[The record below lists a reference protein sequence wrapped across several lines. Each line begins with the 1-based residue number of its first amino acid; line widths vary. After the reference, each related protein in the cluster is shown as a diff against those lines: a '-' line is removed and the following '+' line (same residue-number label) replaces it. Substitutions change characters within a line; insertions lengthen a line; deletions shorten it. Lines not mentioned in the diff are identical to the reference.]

1 MYAPGVY
8 AGVELSGGVP
18 NTIYQVFLM
27 TVFITVI
34 YTVGWM
40 NHHFCKDEK
49 MGKIKKAVCGGLLML
64 ALFLILVEKGTL
76 KSSTSYQC
84 YDYIVSG
91 QADDYKAQMEERLS
105 LLRNPEL
112 KNVELPAMNS
122 DQGPLMHMEV
132 MEDPNEWTNTVVKQ
146 FFGKESVIE
155 VPRSER

>member
-1 MYAPGVY
+1 
-8 AGVELSGGVP
+8 
-18 NTIYQVFLM
+18 
-27 TVFITVI
+27 
-34 YTVGWM
+34 
-40 NHHFCKDEK
+40 
-49 MGKIKKAVCGGLLML
+49 ML

-84 YDYIVSG
+84 YDYIISG

-132 MEDPNEWTNTVVKQ
+132 MEDPEKWTNTVAKQ